1 MLANAA
7 CGRHIQN
14 SNLACGAVGTFS
26 AGRLKFNF
34 GSGAE
39 NNLVLSPQTET
50 IKKRYGVINA
60 VPVPRPEAFPTKLIW
75 KSRYRGDSSV
85 SGVSSGSNSINH
97 AHTVSPASCS
107 LHLAR
112 ILHPSRLSP
121 LILHP
126 SRLSP
131 TLSLPLCVCVCRS
144 CPSQTRPCHRSGQHE
159 AHKKRWKL
167 GRAGSSS
174 RGRSSSSSGSTSSS
188 LSVVVAVVV
197 AVQ

>member
-1 MLANAA
+1 M
-7 CGRHIQN
+7 
-14 SNLACGAVGTFS
+14 
-26 AGRLKFNF
+26 
-34 GSGAE
+34 
-39 NNLVLSPQTET
+39 LSPQTET

-60 VPVPRPEAFPTKLIW
+60 VPVPRLEAFSTKLIW

-85 SGVSSGSNSINH
+85 SGVSSGSKLH
-97 AHTVSPASCS
+97 QSC
-107 LHLAR
+107 AY
-112 ILHPSRLSP
+112 RLSC
-121 LILHP
+121 LLLLATRSHP
-126 SRLSP
+126 PSIPSLPPHPPPIPSPPRIVHASRLSP

-174 RGRSSSSSGSTSSS
+174 SRGRSSSSGSTSSS

>member
-126 SRLSP
+126 SRLP
-131 TLSLPLCVCVCRS
+131 PRHRPCIPSLPNPISALVCVCVS
-144 CPSQTRPCHRSGQHE
+144 LLPFADSPVSQE
-159 AHKKRWKL
+159 
-167 GRAGSSS
+167 RA
-174 RGRSSSSSGSTSSS
+174 T
-188 LSVVVAVVV
+188 
-197 AVQ
+197 